1 MKRGF
6 TLLELIVVI
15 IILGILATLGFTQ
28 YTKMIEKGRTAEAK
42 MILGSLRT
50 AEEAYKLE
58 NGSYVAYSGASASL
72 PIEAPTACATTH
84 YFSYGITVAGSG
96 ATSTFTATATRCTAG
111 GKTPN
116 AGTAYTITLTDAGV
130 WGGTAGYY

>member
-28 YTKMIEKGRTAEAK
+28 YTKMVEKGRTAEARVV
-42 MILGSLRT
+42 LGALRQSQI
-50 AEEAYKLE
+50 AYYQE
-58 NGSYVAYSGASASL
+58 YATYGAAVTNL
-72 PIEAPTACATTH
+72 VVDVPTT
-84 YFSYGITVAGSG
+84 
-96 ATSTFTATATRCTAG
+96 ATSTHFFTYATATTGTSTAMRNTSG
-111 GKTPN
+111 GKLPASSTAYSITLGV
-116 AGTAYTITLTDAGV
+116 AGT